1 MKISEQFAGSYLKA
15 SDLPQPKVFTI
26 AGCEHATMP
35 DGTTKPALRF
45 AGETQQLVLN
55 KTNSFC
61 LMEWFGDDTN
71 GWLNRQVELYST
83 TTSFSGRMVP
93 AIRLR
98 QAPQWQ
104 QQPLAP
110 QVPQPPVQQAP
121 QPQYI
126 QHPAPQPQVPVQQYA
141 APQQFVQQQ
150 QVPQQMQQVP
160 TQAAPEPQRPSPEN
174 WPYFKQETSNVPQPL
189 VQQAPPAPPAD
200 YPIDA

>member
-93 AIRLR
+93 AIRVR

-104 QQPLAP
+104 QHQPLAP
-110 QVPQPPVQQAP
+110 QVPQQAVQQ
-121 QPQYI
+121 
-126 QHPAPQPQVPVQQYA
+126 APQPQVPVQQYA
-141 APQQFVQQQ
+141 APQQFVQRQP
-150 QVPQQMQQVP
+150 VPQQMQQVP

-174 WPYFKQETSNVPQPL
+174 WPYFHQETSNVPQP
-189 VQQAPPAPPAD
+189 QAPQAPPAD